1 MKSFSKGKIESGQ
14 ENNRPEGFQ
23 PSLGQV
29 MPVVTDFLDLSE
41 LGQSQPLKC
50 ISNLIGNHLPLPF
63 TLAEKQYIQSLVQA
77 EQKAFDEVVFNEAF
91 TNGVADLLNQDV
103 TMLSQV
109 AIQQGV
115 SSGFDKWTR
124 FANGLDQFSRY
135 IFLVHSKVSRYNFSV
150 TLFSVLI
157 KRIKWIYLAPT

>member
-1 MKSFSKGKIESGQ
+1 MKSLSKGNIGLGE
-14 ENNRPEGFQ
+14 EINRPEGFQ
-23 PSLGQV
+23 PNVDQV

-63 TLAEKQYIQSLVQA
+63 TLAENHYIQSLVQA

-124 FANGLDQFSRY
+124 FANSLDQFSRY
-135 IFLVHSKVSRYNFSV
+135 FVCNISKFFFY
-150 TLFSVLI
+150 I
-157 KRIKWIYLAPT
+157 KHI